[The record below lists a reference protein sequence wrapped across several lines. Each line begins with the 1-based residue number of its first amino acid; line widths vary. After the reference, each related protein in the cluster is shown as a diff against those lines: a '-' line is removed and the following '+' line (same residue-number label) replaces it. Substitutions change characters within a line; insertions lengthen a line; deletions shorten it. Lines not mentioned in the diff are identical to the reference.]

1 MSAPARYPFASPRPV
16 HLALSR
22 LARPADARVLRLA
35 PPPYRPRCASPAC
48 LRPSVFFFRP
58 AFFPYLS
65 VPSSPFFSS
74 SRPVAVPRWRDDP
87 PLSLA
92 SPSSRWWFP
101 PFPPVPL
108 CTSCPVILD
117 SLAPRTLRILKGD
130 RGSAT
135 PTREP
140 PAALRLGPGANF
152 RARLTLSLRRLCPR
166 CLRCRRLIR
175 DQICAL
181 LLL

>member
-65 VPSSPFFSS
+65 VPSSPFFPS
-74 SRPVAVPRWRDDP
+74 SRPVAVPRWRDCP

-101 PFPPVPL
+101 PFPPGPSLHVLP
-108 CTSCPVILD
+108 CNSGFTSPSHAAFLEE
-117 SLAPRTLRILKGD
+117 
-130 RGSAT
+130 
-135 PTREP
+135 RERVCHAHARP

-152 RARLTLSLRRLCPR
+152 RARLTLSLRRLWPR
-166 CLRCRRLIR
+166 SLRCRRLIR
-175 DQICAL
+175 DQIRVL